1 MHIWQ
6 DIRYGTRGLIKS
18 PGFAATA
25 ILTLTLGIG
34 GTATVFTIVN
44 SVLLEPLPL
53 ENPDELVMV
62 WETEPTETLRRVPP
76 EIS

>member
-6 DIRYGTRGLIKS
+6 DIRYGTRVLIKS
-18 PGFAATA
+18 PGFTATA

-44 SVLLEPLPL
+44 SVLLKPLPL
-53 ENPDELVMV
+53 ANPDEVVMV
-62 WETEPTETLRRVPP
+62 
-76 EIS
+76 